1 MNKNRLILVGI
12 LFLGLFSCQGNSEVK
27 QYLDQFKLVKKK
39 TQKIPFDSLVVIPMQ
54 IFVLDTLV
62 MVNEFRRS
70 GYLISL
76 WDKTSGKLVKR
87 IFPVGKGPSEYLPP
101 LYLDFNNGVLGVF
114 NRTDYKYRLFRFDN
128 AYVPTKIY
136 ESPSFANNSPKWVR
150 KLNDSTLVGTSILS
164 FLNPRAEK
172 RYSIFNSKGEVLD
185 YFIEDYPEIDGL
197 ERHSSRIKDRALQ
210 GKVCFK
216 PDLSMF
222 VKVSVETG
230 NLEIFKIK
238 DNKISKTFENQ
249 VNKTIRIKN
258 YSDNET
264 RFVEMAD
271 DQPFGY
277 RDVFATNELI
287 YLLYSGENKTTQF
300 PKGYRFILMI
310 DWQGLPQ
317 GGYELD
323 TPLACFTYDPAN
335 RKFYGISPDGDNMVF
350 F

>member
-1 MNKNRLILVGI
+1 MNKKRLILAGI
-12 LFLGLFSCQGNSEVK
+12 LFFGLFSCQSNSEVEH
-27 QYLDQFKLVKKK
+27 YLNQFNLVKEK

-54 IFVLDTLV
+54 IFVIDTLLV
-62 MVNEFRRS
+62 VNEFRRS

-76 WDKTSGKLVKR
+76 WEKTSGKLVKR

-114 NRTDYKYRLFRFDN
+114 NRTDYKYRLFRFDSG
-128 AYVPTKIY
+128 YTPTKIY
-136 ESPSFANNSPKWVR
+136 ESPSFVNSSPKWVR

-172 RYSIFNSKGEVLD
+172 RYSLFDSKGEILD

-197 ERHSSRIKDRALQ
+197 EKYSARIKDRALQ
-210 GKVCFK
+210 GRVCFK

-222 VKVSVETG
+222 VKVSAETG
-230 NLEIFKIK
+230 NLEIFKIEN
-238 DNKISKTFENQ
+238 NKIIKTFENQ
-249 VNKTIRIKN
+249 VNKTIQIKN

-264 RFVEMAD
+264 RFVEIAD

-277 RDVFATNELI
+277 IDVYATNELI
-287 YLLYSGENKTTQF
+287 YLLYSGESKTTKYPRGF
-300 PKGYRFILMI
+300 RYILMI
-310 DWQGLPQ
+310 DWLGLPH

-323 TPLACFTYDPAN
+323 VPLTCFTYDLEN
-335 RKFYGISPDGDNMVF
+335 RKFYGISPDGDNLVTF
-350 F
+350 